1 MSHCDPDLIALA
13 ALGEPLDDADA
24 QHFSGCQECQAEL
37 ASLRAVVQA
46 GAVRGPL
53 QPPAERVWDGIA
65 AEIEKERNEPERAD
79 DVERAP
85 EIAPVVSMPSRHPHT
100 RRTVLLAAASIA
112 VGALGAV
119 GVQSL
124 LSDRDR
130 PVAVASAVLEPLPG
144 WQTSGA
150 AVVEDGPRGP
160 VLRVELPTDDDV
172 DGYREV
178 WLISTDLQRL
188 ISLGVLTSDS
198 GTFELPPGVDLADF
212 AVVDVSQEPVDGD
225 PAHSGVSIVRGELV

>member
-1 MSHCDPDLIALA
+1 
-13 ALGEPLDDADA
+13 EDADA
-24 QHFSGCQECQAEL
+24 QHLAGCKECQAEL

-53 QPPAERVWDGIA
+53 QRPAERVWEGIA
-65 AEIEKERNEPERAD
+65 AEIEKGRNEPERAD

-85 EIAPVVSMPSRHPHT
+85 EIAPVVSLPDRGARS

-124 LSDRDR
+124 LSDRDQ
-130 PVAVASAVLEPLPG
+130 PAAVASAVLEPLPG

-172 DGYREV
+172 AGYREG
-178 WLISTDLQRL
+178 WLTPTDLQRP
-188 ISLGVLTSDS
+188 ISRGALTSCS
-198 GTFELPPGVDLADF
+198 GPFERPPGA
-212 AVVDVSQEPVDGD
+212 
-225 PAHSGVSIVRGELV
+225 